1 MGDIVV
7 DALTCAG
14 SLDNLADVSGDERL
28 SVAVADVWDAVPVDE
43 AVAGADVRVGAAAGL
58 RV

>member
-28 SVAVADVWDAVPVDE
+28 SVAVGDVWDVGEV
-43 AVAGADVRVGAAAGL
+43 VAGADVRVGAAAGL